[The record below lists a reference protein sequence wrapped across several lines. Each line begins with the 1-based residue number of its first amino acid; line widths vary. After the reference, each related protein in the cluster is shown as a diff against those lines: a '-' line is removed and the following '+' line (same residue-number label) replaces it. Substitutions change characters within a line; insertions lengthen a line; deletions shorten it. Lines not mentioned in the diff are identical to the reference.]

1 MRDTQGNACARSD
14 QITASPYNVSHQIH
28 TVNIHYFLQ
37 AVDFY
42 KKKRYNPPKND
53 ENAEISPKSHRFKS
67 SFLDILRH
75 LDI

>member
-14 QITASPYNVSHQIH
+14 QITASPYKVSHQIH

-42 KKKRYNPPKND
+42 KKKRYNPPKMMKTPKLNQFD
-53 ENAEISPKSHRFKS
+53 EF
-67 SFLDILRH
+67 
-75 LDI
+75 